1 MVDDPLERKIAFLKP
16 IHCECG
22 GLLLRRISDV
32 NLMTDR
38 YDSGVPVY
46 EDYNEE
52 GYLESMLVKCK
63 ECERKY
69 IMEAD

>member
-1 MVDDPLERKIAFLKP
+1 MVNDPLERKIAFLTP
-16 IHCECG
+16 FHCECG

-38 YDSGVPVY
+38 FDSGVPIC
-46 EDYNEE
+46 EDYDDE
-52 GYLESMLVKCK
+52 GFIEDVLVKCK

-69 IMEAD
+69 MVEVG